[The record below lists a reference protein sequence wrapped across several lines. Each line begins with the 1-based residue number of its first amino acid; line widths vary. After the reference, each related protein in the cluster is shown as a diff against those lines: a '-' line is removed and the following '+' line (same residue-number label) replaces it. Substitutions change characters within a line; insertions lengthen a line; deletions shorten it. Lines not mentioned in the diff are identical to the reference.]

1 MEVKTSTIGSSVAPK
16 IRLYSAVEII
26 SSIIAFFR
34 SEIFWVMMY
43 LLIPLSISS

>member
-1 MEVKTSTIGSSVAPK
+1 MEVKTSTIGNSVAPK

-26 SSIIAFFR
+26 SRMIAFLR
-34 SEIFWVMMY
+34 SLIFWVIIY